1 MTIWHVAPDGA
12 LGGGAVIMARLLREM
27 TPDEAPTGA
36 PAPHDPSGAP
46 QDRHVALLP
55 RNADPEMAALFDGL
69 PVRRGFYDGRAN
81 PLIFARAIAAVARRG
96 DVIHAHGTR
105 AALAGALARLVQ
117 PGLTLIY
124 TVHGFH
130 GLAQTGRFGAR
141 ENLERLLAR
150 VCDAVVF
157 TSLADRDLATRHG
170 LRYRARTEVIGNGID
185 VPAVAADAPKDI
197 DALFIGRLVYQ
208 KNPQDFVRV
217 AALLPSGTRI
227 EMIGDGD
234 LAAEVD
240 ELIARTGAPIRRLG
254 AIGWPEMIE
263 RLSRARLLVMTS
275 RWEGLPTSPIEAGMS
290 RAMTCAYDI
299 PPTAEILG
307 EAQAARCLTEARPEA
322 LAAAIAP
329 LLADEG
335 ERRALANTQHDRMRA
350 RYEPALCAARYRALY
365 AALTQT
371 R

>member
-36 PAPHDPSGAP
+36 PAPHGPSGAP
-46 QDRHVALLP
+46 QNRHVALLP

-141 ENLERLLAR
+141 EKLERLLAR
-150 VCDAVVF
+150 VCDAVIFV
-157 TSLADRDLATRHG
+157 SGADRDLAAAHG
-170 LRYRARTEVIGNGID
+170 LRHRGVARVIENGVD
-185 VPAVAADAPKDI
+185 APAVAPDAPRDI
-197 DALFIGRLVYQ
+197 DVIFIGRLVTQ
-208 KNPQDFVRV
+208 KHPEAFIEL
-217 AALLPSGTRI
+217 AARLPAGARI
-227 EMIGDGD
+227 EMIGDGEM
-234 LAAEVD
+234 APEVD
-240 ELIARTGAPIRRLG
+240 RLNAATGGRVTRLG
-254 AIGWPEMIE
+254 ALPRDVALA
-263 RLSRARLLVMTS
+263 RLARARVLVMTS
-275 RWEGLPTSPIEAGMS
+275 RWEGLPTAAIEAGMS
-290 RAMTCAYDI
+290 RAAVAGFAI
-299 PPTAEILG
+299 PPLEEILG
-307 EAQAARCLTEARPEA
+307 DQAAACLTAPDLDA
-322 LAAAIAP
+322 LAGVVAR
-329 LLADEG
+329 LLGDEPA
-335 ERRALANTQHDRMRA
+335 RRACADALHERTRTLYAPARMA
-350 RYEPALCAARYRALY
+350 TLYRALY
-365 AALTQT
+365 ADLGA
-371 R
+371 